1 MNSSDFE
8 HIAQSVRPHLVKIGR
23 KFFGDSARAEDVA
36 QEVLVRLW
44 ALRHRIDMERNVEAL
59 AVRMAYN
66 YCVAEWRKQ
75 ERMQVVEADLDY
87 AMDVV
92 EEEGGN
98 RRAEQMREALAHL
111 AESERKLLLLR
122 HGEEMNIKEMTI
134 VTGLPPRS
142 ISAMLSKARNKLI
155 ELIQRGGQR

>member
-44 ALRHRIDMERNVEAL
+44 ALRHKVNMERNVEAL

-66 YCVAEWRKQ
+66 YCVAEGLQGK
-75 ERMQVVEADLDY
+75 
-87 AMDVV
+87 
-92 EEEGGN
+92 
-98 RRAEQMREALAHL
+98 AL
-111 AESERKLLLLR
+111 ENK
-122 HGEEMNIKEMTI
+122 IKELVGEMD
-134 VTGLPPRS
+134 R
-142 ISAMLSKARNKLI
+142 K
-155 ELIQRGGQR
+155 E

>member
-44 ALRHRIDMERNVEAL
+44 ALRHKIDMERNVEAL

-87 AMDVV
+87 AMDFV
-92 EEEGGN
+92 EEDG
-98 RRAEQMREALAHL
+98 
-111 AESERKLLLLR
+111 
-122 HGEEMNIKEMTI
+122 
-134 VTGLPPRS
+134 
-142 ISAMLSKARNKLI
+142 
-155 ELIQRGGQR
+155 